1 MGKLDGKV
9 ALITGAG
16 SGIGRATALLF
27 VKEGA
32 KVVVVDYV
40 PEGGEETV
48 KMIREAGG
56 EAIFIDADVSKAAD
70 VERMIKTTVDKYGR
84 IDILYNNAGIMGAYA
99 FTADT
104 PEKKW
109 DTILNINLKGVFLGS
124 RHAIPVMLNQGGG
137 VIINTAST
145 AGMLGLPGLPAYC
158 ASKAG
163 VIQLTKTI
171 ALEYADQ
178 NIRVNCICPGG
189 ILTPMSRPPDAADA
203 VQPPF
208 RQSQPMRRFGEPEEV
223 ARAALYLASDDSSYV
238 TGAALVVDGGWA
250 TGIPKARPRK

>member
-1 MGKLDGKV
+1 MGKLEGKV

-32 KVVVVDYV
+32 KVAVADYV
-40 PEGGEETV
+40 PAGGRETV
-48 KMIREAGG
+48 RMIKKAKG
-56 EAIFIDADVSKAAD
+56 EAIFIDADVSKTAD
-70 VERMIKTTVDKYGR
+70 VERMIKTTLGKYGR
-84 IDILYNNAGIMGAYA
+84 IDILYNNAGVMGAYA

-104 PEKKW
+104 PDKKW
-109 DTILNINLKGVFLGS
+109 DNILNTNLKGVFLGS
-124 RHAIPVMLNQGGG
+124 KYVIPVMLNQGGG

-145 AGMLGLPGLPAYC
+145 AGMIGLPGLPAYC

-163 VIQLTKTI
+163 VIQLTKTM

-189 ILTPMSRPPDAADA
+189 ILTAMAQPPGPGEPP
-203 VQPPF
+203 PPF
-208 RQSQPMRRFGEPEEV
+208 RQSQPMRRFGQPEEI
-223 ARAALYLASDDSSYV
+223 ARAALYLACDDSSYV

-250 TGIPKARPRK
+250 TGLAKARPKK